1 MVCLSNESRSSISQ
15 QSTIL
20 LVDDTL
26 DNLELLDNLLSD
38 QGYEVRRA
46 INGPMALRAAA
57 SDPPDLILLDI
68 MMPEM
73 DGYEVCA
80 KLMSSPNT
88 WAIPI
93 IFISALNDVFDKV
106 KGLEIGAV
114 DYLSKPFKP
123 EEVLARVR
131 THIDNSALKKE
142 VYQQQEHLVQQ
153 SADFKEQINSLSEQK
168 ELERLRAEQY
178 LNRIHL
184 LEKQLQQLGVDPEQ
198 L

>member
-168 ELERLRAEQY
+168 ELE
-178 LNRIHL
+178 
-184 LEKQLQQLGVDPEQ
+184 
-198 L
+198 